1 MYGVVWFYTRMCTE
15 HVIVWNWKMLFIYT
29 DIIICNN
36 SHLTGTETLTENNS
50 VRGVE
55 PGKCEYEEIVI
66 SL

>member
-1 MYGVVWFYTRMCTE
+1 
-15 HVIVWNWKMLFIYT
+15 MLFVYT